1 MGAKKGL
8 GATKV
13 HTNFEEL
20 EKEAQL
26 ADSLRSQK
34 TAEMKPE
41 EIESQ
46 VSLFT
51 FPFKVEWAL
60 LKLIYDSFRRVHY
73 A

>member
-13 HTNFEEL
+13 HTNFDEI

-34 TAEMKPE
+34 TAEVKPE

-46 VSLFT
+46 VCYFLN
-51 FPFKVEWAL
+51 
-60 LKLIYDSFRRVHY
+60 
-73 A
+73 

>member
-13 HTNFEEL
+13 HTNFEEI

-34 TAEMKPE
+34 ATEVKPE

-46 VSLFT
+46 VSFSFFFHNLISNLKKT
-51 FPFKVEWAL
+51 RL
-60 LKLIYDSFRRVHY
+60 LLTRNY
-73 A
+73 

>member
-34 TAEMKPE
+34 TVEMKPE

-46 VSLFT
+46 VSVFLFHLNWYQY
-51 FPFKVEWAL
+51 F
-60 LKLIYDSFRRVHY
+60 
-73 A
+73 